1 MIAEPKF
8 EEVRGASASG
18 FEAISKLHKQ
28 LLNKIKGK
36 FEDLHRPVS
45 QGFDMSKLDELKE
58 KSNKA
63 FFADMTKI
71 KTGKSQNIKNQTES
85 VTENDIFGIS
95 TPSKPVIKQDHSS
108 DLLELENEMAGFR
121 VSNEPKND
129 KGLSNDFLDFDFAK
143 PVTQKTQNDSK
154 QNNLDD
160 FDLMNLMTANKTTTM
175 PVSDDYVMFSK
186 TVKPNSQSSFDL
198 STSNLVPDFPKAK
211 AETSKNQTADP
222 FNFIVF

>member
-1 MIAEPKF
+1 MISETNF
-8 EEVRGASASG
+8 EEVKGVSVSG

-28 LLNKIKGK
+28 LWNKIEGK
-36 FEDLHRPVS
+36 FEDLDRPVS
-45 QGFDMSKLDELKE
+45 QGFDMSKLDALKE

-85 VTENDIFGIS
+85 VLENDIFGIS
-95 TPSKPVIKQDHSS
+95 TPSKPIIKQDHSS
-108 DLLELENEMAGFR
+108 DLLELENEMAGFQ
-121 VSNEPKND
+121 VANKPKND
-129 KGLSNDFLDFDFAK
+129 NGLSNDFLDLDFAK

-154 QNNLDD
+154 LNNLGD
-160 FDLMNLMTANKTTTM
+160 FDLMNLMTANRTTTK
-175 PVSDDYVMFSK
+175 PVSDDCVMFSK
-186 TVKPNSQSSFDL
+186 TVQPNSQSSFDL
-198 STSNLVPDFPKAK
+198 STSNLVLDFPKAK